1 MFRKCIV
8 ICDENGY
15 APQSAAVTVM
25 EMAKPHKVS
34 DALSIVKAHFKGEKV
49 CLIHQKIH

>member
-25 EMAKPHKVS
+25 QMAKLHKVS
-34 DALSIVKAHFKGEKV
+34 DALPIFKSHFKGEKV
-49 CLIHQKIH
+49 CLIHQKTH